1 MENSKTIYAGVINS
15 LFDAGLVDEDIVLT
29 LRDVGIDAEIVNGT
43 VEAKVDETQ
52 QLTMEKI
59 FAVATLLAASKVHN
73 ISSNPAHRSP
83 QYWAMQMFNI
93 AGVIWLANPAVRQEF
108 LDDKAN
114 AAIDAAGSF
123 EDFSP
128 EEGDD
133 DFGDADGDDHDS
145 LRDVIA
151 QTILQPAEG
160 VAFNWDHII
169 CVQSDNEGFMVNTAL
184 MPYKYSF
191 SADYVVD
198 ANHLMQLMYDAKIA
212 TARLLGG

>member
-1 MENSKTIYAGVINS
+1 MENSKTIYAGVISN
-15 LFDAGLVDEDIVLT
+15 LFDAGLVDEDVVLT
-29 LRDVGIDAEIVNGT
+29 LRDVGIDAEIINGT

-59 FAVATLLAASKVHN
+59 FAVATLLAASKVYN

-83 QYWAMQMFNI
+83 QFWAMQMFSI

-108 LDDKAN
+108 LDDKVN

-128 EEGDD
+128 EEDD
-133 DFGDADGDDHDS
+133 DFGDADGEDHDS
-145 LRDVIA
+145 LRDVVA
-151 QTILQPAEG
+151 QTILQPAAG

-169 CVQSDNEGFMVNTAL
+169 GVQSDEEGFTVSTAL
-184 MPYKYSF
+184 MPCKYAF
-191 SADYVVD
+191 NEDYVVD
-198 ANHLMQLMYDAKIA
+198 ANHLMQLMYNAKVA